1 MRKIKALT
9 KMEGVGFCR
18 ILRVF
23 YMPTETTS
31 LPFQLYNVHRNF
43 DHFPQTGNMGMRRHE
58 PELCVYRQTFIRGSR
73 AMWRRRY

>member
-31 LPFQLYNVHRNF
+31 LSFQLYNVHRNF
-43 DHFPQTGNMGMRRHE
+43 DHFPQTGKI
-58 PELCVYRQTFIRGSR
+58 ELKFKIPKFLLKKTLGNKGGEKADDDR
-73 AMWRRRY
+73 